1 MKKLDDYFKENFVFD
16 WINFFLIVKFF
27 FFIEEEVDDVVSMIG
42 SVNKGMKYRF
52 LFNRF
57 ILEKIFKSEEEYKV
71 KIWELWK
78 DLNKCWYLRI
88 FDEMLDLF
96 GVNILVKD

>member
-52 LFNRF
+52 LFYRF

-78 DLNKCWYLRI
+78 DLNKC
-88 FDEMLDLF
+88 
-96 GVNILVKD
+96 

>member
-16 WINFFLIVKFF
+16 WINFFLIIKFF

-78 DLNKCWYLRI
+78 DLNKC
-88 FDEMLDLF
+88 
-96 GVNILVKD
+96 

>member
-1 MKKLDDYFKENFVFD
+1 M
-16 WINFFLIVKFF
+16 
-27 FFIEEEVDDVVSMIG
+27 DDVVSMIG

-78 DLNKCWYLRI
+78 DLNKC
-88 FDEMLDLF
+88 
-96 GVNILVKD
+96 

>member
-78 DLNKCWYLRI
+78 DLNKC
-88 FDEMLDLF
+88 
-96 GVNILVKD
+96 

>member
-52 LFNRF
+52 LLNRF

-78 DLNKCWYLRI
+78 DLNKC
-88 FDEMLDLF
+88 
-96 GVNILVKD
+96 

>member
-27 FFIEEEVDDVVSMIG
+27 FFIEEEVDDVVSMVG

-78 DLNKCWYLRI
+78 DLNKC
-88 FDEMLDLF
+88 
-96 GVNILVKD
+96 